1 MEELVVHPRIHGRHP
16 EISEQAVLD
25 AWNGGIR
32 SVPQLAENAGE
43 VVVLGCDAKGRLVE
57 MVAKRLDANSWL
69 VFHALT
75 PPTKKTLVE
84 LGLRER

>member
-1 MEELVVHPRIHGRHP
+1 MEEIIVHPRIHERHP
-16 EISEQAVLD
+16 EISEQDVLD
-25 AWNGGIR
+25 AWNGCIR
-32 SVPQLAENAGE
+32 SVPRLAENTGE

-57 MVAKRLDANSWL
+57 MVAKRLDASSWL

-84 LGLRER
+84 LGLRGR

>member
-1 MEELVVHPRIHGRHP
+1 MQNVIVHPRIHKRHP
-16 EISEQAVLD
+16 EITEEDVQD
-25 AWNGGIR
+25 AWIGCIR
-32 SVPQLAENAGE
+32 SVSRLAENTGE
-43 VVVLGCDAKGRLVE
+43 VVLLGCDAKGRLME
-57 MVAKRLDANSWL
+57 MVAKRLDTESWL